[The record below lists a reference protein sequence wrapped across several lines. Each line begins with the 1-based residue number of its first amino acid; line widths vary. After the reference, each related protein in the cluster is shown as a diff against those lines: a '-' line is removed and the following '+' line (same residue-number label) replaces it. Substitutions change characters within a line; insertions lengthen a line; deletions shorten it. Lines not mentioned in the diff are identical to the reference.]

1 MKLKFIKRVTT
12 TTVTTNTGAMV
23 EAIINQYRD
32 EETLEIVYRV
42 LGPEGYCPA
51 GMNQSDTRSLAQA
64 VQRVATI
71 TLAAAQP

>member
-1 MKLKFIKRVTT
+1 MAMKFIKRLATTVVTT
-12 TTVTTNTGAMV
+12 SDGVMV
-23 EAIINQYRD
+23 ETIINQLLD
-32 EETLEIVYRV
+32 ETTNEIVYRV